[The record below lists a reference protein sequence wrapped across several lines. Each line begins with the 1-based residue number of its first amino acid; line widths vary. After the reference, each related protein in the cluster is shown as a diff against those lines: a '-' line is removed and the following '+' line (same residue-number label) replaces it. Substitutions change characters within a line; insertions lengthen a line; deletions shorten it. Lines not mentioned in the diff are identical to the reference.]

1 MEEKLNKINLQ
12 LFAGDGGDAGAG
24 SDNGTET
31 ANADI
36 ERQKEIDRAVT
47 KALATQKANLEKEH
61 NAQMSEMSK
70 KLKAFEEQGLT
81 DAEKVAKRLQE
92 AENAEK
98 DYKEKTQKLELGVS
112 FSKMGV
118 SEEDYNP
125 IIDAY
130 LKGDFISANAKISEV
145 ITKRANEIASEKY
158 NDAVSKL
165 PGANQGNNDGKG
177 EMTKAK
183 FDKLTYSQ
191 QMAELNMHPEYTK
204 FL

>member
-1 MEEKLNKINLQ
+1 MKKMPQDVKQIN
-12 LFAGDGGDAGAG
+12 
-24 SDNGTET
+24 NR
-31 ANADI
+31 I
-36 ERQKEIDRAVT
+36 
-47 KALATQKANLEKEH
+47 
-61 NAQMSEMSK
+61 K

-92 AENAEK
+92 AEIAEK

-165 PGANQGNNDGKG
+165 PGANQGNSDGKG